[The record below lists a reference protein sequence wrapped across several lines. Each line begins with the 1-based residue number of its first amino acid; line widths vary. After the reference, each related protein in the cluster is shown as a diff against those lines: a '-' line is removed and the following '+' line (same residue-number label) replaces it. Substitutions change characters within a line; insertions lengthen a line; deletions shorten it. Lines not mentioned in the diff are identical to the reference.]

1 MKPKILIIGSTG
13 ELGTKLCNYC
23 YKNDIKIEAIC
34 CYKNLKKLN
43 RLKQRNNIK
52 YSYELSDKKQ
62 KKDFLFF
69 LNKKKFDLIYFLDY
83 GSASLEYA
91 KILLNNNINSIFAI
105 ANKEMIIAGGRFF
118 VNKIIKTKNKLI
130 PLDSE
135 HYSLFNSLSSNIFV
149 NKIYITASGGPFYF
163 DKSID
168 LQKVNFDQVIK
179 HPKWKMG
186 INNSIDSSNFINKL
200 LEMYELSIIYD
211 IPIDKID
218 FLVSREAFIHSVI
231 HFCDNTI
238 TLNCFDNNMLITLVR
253 PLNFFYKLKGIKLS
267 KSIFNSVKFDLEEF
281 DDNRFK
287 ISKYLHFLKK
297 LSHNNQ
303 INLILLNNIAHKLYI
318 NKKLEYFEIFD
329 FIYKNL
335 NKDFNLVNLNS
346 FEKILSYI
354 KNKEKTYEIFL

>member
-23 YKNDIKIEAIC
+23 FKNDIEIDAIC
-34 CYKNLKKLN
+34 CYKNSKKLIFLKK
-43 RLKQRNNIK
+43 RNNIK
-52 YSYELSDKKQ
+52 YSYELGDKKQ
-62 KKDFLFF
+62 KKDFLF
-69 LNKKKFDLIYFLDY
+69 LLHKKKFDLIYFLDY

-91 KILLNNNINSIFAI
+91 KILLNNNTNSIFAI
-105 ANKEMIIAGGRFF
+105 ANKEMIIAGGSFF
-118 VNKIIKTKNKLI
+118 INKIKKTKNKLI

-135 HYSLFNSLSSNIFV
+135 HYSLFNTLSSNSFIE
-149 NKIYITASGGPFYF
+149 KIYITASGGPFYF
-163 DKSID
+163 DKSIN
-168 LQKVNFDQVIK
+168 LRKVNFNQVIN

-186 INNSIDSSNFINKL
+186 INNSIDSSNFVNKL
-200 LEMYELSIIYD
+200 LEMYELSIIYN

-218 FLVSREAFIHSVI
+218 FLVSREAFVHSVI
-231 HFCDNTI
+231 HFNDNTI

-253 PLNFFYKLKGIKLS
+253 PLNFFYNLKKIKLNNN
-267 KSIFNSVKFDLEEF
+267 IFNSAKFDLEEF
-281 DDNRFK
+281 NDKRFK
-287 ISKYLHFLKK
+287 FTKYLHFLKK

-318 NKKLEYFEIFD
+318 NNKLKYLDIFD

-354 KNKEKTYEIFL
+354 KNKEKAYEIFL